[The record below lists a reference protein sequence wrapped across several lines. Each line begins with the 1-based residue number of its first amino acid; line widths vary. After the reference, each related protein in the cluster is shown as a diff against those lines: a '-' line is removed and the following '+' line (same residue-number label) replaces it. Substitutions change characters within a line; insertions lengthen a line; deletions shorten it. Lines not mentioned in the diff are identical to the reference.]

1 MSLKEQL
8 MEDMKLAMKAKE
20 AGKTALSVIRMVRA
34 SIRNTE
40 IDDKKDLNDDEVLQI
55 LLKEVK
61 MRHDSLDEFRKAN
74 RMDLAEQ
81 IEAELE
87 ILKKYLPEPLSEA
100 ELKEIVQQAVTEA
113 KAETVK
119 DMGKVMALVMPRVKG
134 RADGKAINALVR
146 QCLNA

>member
-8 MEDMKLAMKAKE
+8 MEDMKAAMKAKE

-40 IDDKKDLNDDEVLQI
+40 IDDKKDLNDEEVLQI

-61 MRHDSLDEFRKAN
+61 MRHDSLEEFRKAN
-74 RMDLAEQ
+74 RMDLVEQ

-134 RADGKAINALVR
+134 RADGKAINTLVR